1 MNGIG
6 IAFTLV
12 AGVFLATL
20 PRRFAAI
27 PLLLGALYMT
37 LGQALEVGPASFTVM
52 RILVAVGILRV
63 LLKGDRIANGIN
75 RVDGML
81 ILWALWLIGSS
92 VLHTS
97 GAWVFRAGMIW
108 SDLGYYFLF
117 RIFVQD
123 SADVRCI
130 FKVLCVLLA
139 PIAVLM
145 LLEKSSGTNFFA
157 SLGGINELPE
167 FREGQV
173 RAQGPFSHPI
183 LAGTVGAACLPMAVY
198 LYKNHRKHALLGL
211 FATGGIVFAST
222 STGPIMMVLFILFGL
237 ALWKARKRL
246 RMIRWLALTA
256 VIALDAVMKA
266 PVYYLMMRIDIA
278 GGSTGWHR
286 SRLIESSLEH
296 LDEWWLVGTDYT
308 RHWMATGLHAY
319 EAHTD
324 ITNHLLAMG
333 VWGGLPLMFLFIMIL
348 VAAFR
353 AVGLALREHE
363 SAPLEHPFLIWTL
376 GVILFGHVVNFLAI
390 SLFDQSVVFFYLVL
404 AAIGAVQ
411 AQKPLSGKATNTI
424 SWRQRVKPFAVPKG
438 TTVSRSNRLG
448 VTEA

>member
-1 MNGIG
+1 MNAIGIG
-6 IAFTLV
+6 FTLI

-27 PLLLGALYMT
+27 PLLLAALYMT
-37 LGQALEVGPASFTVM
+37 LGQVLEIGPASFTVM

-63 LLKGDRIANGIN
+63 LLKSERIANGMN
-75 RVDGML
+75 RVDRML
-81 ILWALWLIGSS
+81 ILWAVWLIGSS
-92 VLHTS
+92 VFHTS
-97 GAWVFRAGMIW
+97 GAWVFRAGMLW
-108 SDLGYYFLF
+108 SDLGCYFLF

-123 SADVRCI
+123 PEDVQRI
-130 FKVLCVLLA
+130 FKALCVLLV

-145 LLEKSSGTNFFA
+145 LLEKSSGRNFFA
-157 SLGGINELPE
+157 SLGGINELPD
-167 FREGQV
+167 FREGHV
-173 RAQGPFSHPI
+173 RAQGPFSHAI
-183 LAGTVGAACLPMAVY
+183 LAGTVGATCFPMA
-198 LYKNHRKHALLGL
+198 LCLWKTHRKHALLGL
-211 FATGGIVFAST
+211 FAASGIVFAST

-237 ALWKARKRL
+237 ALWKVRKRL
-246 RMIRWLALTA
+246 RIVRWLALTT

-286 SRLIESSLEH
+286 ARLVESSLEH

-308 RHWMATGLHAY
+308 RHWMPTGLSAY
-319 EAHTD
+319 EAHSD

-333 VWGGLPLMFLFIMIL
+333 VWGGLPLMFLFIMAL
-348 VAAFR
+348 MAAFR
-353 AVGLALREHE
+353 AVGLALRAHE
-363 SAPLEHPFLIWTL
+363 SASMEYRFLIWAL
-376 GVILFGHVVNFLAI
+376 GATLFGHVVTFLSI

-411 AQKPLSGKATNTI
+411 ALKALSGTAAKTVT
-424 SWRQRVKPFAVPKG
+424 WRQGMKPFPVAKA
-438 TTVSRSNRLG
+438 TTVSRHNRLG

>member
-1 MNGIG
+1 MNPIGIG
-6 IAFTLV
+6 FTLI

-37 LGQALEVGPASFTVM
+37 LGQVLEVGPASFTVM
-52 RILVAVGILRV
+52 RILVAVGILRA
-63 LLKGDRIANGIN
+63 LLKGERIANGIN
-75 RVDGML
+75 RVDRML
-81 ILWALWLIGSS
+81 ILWALWLIASS
-92 VLHTS
+92 VFHTS
-97 GAWVFRAGMIW
+97 GAWVFRAGMLW
-108 SDLGYYFLF
+108 SDLGCYLLC

-123 SADVRCI
+123 SEDVQRI
-130 FKVLCVLLA
+130 FKALCVLLV

-145 LLEKSSGTNFFA
+145 LFEKSSGQNLFA
-157 SLGGINELPE
+157 SLGGINELPD
-167 FREGQV
+167 FREGRF

-183 LAGTVGAACLPMAVY
+183 LAGTVGATCLPMALCLWNSY
-198 LYKNHRKHALLGL
+198 RKHALLGL
-211 FATGGIVFAST
+211 FAASGIVFAST

-256 VIALDAVMKA
+256 VIALEAVMKA

-308 RHWMATGLHAY
+308 RHWMPTGLSAY

-324 ITNHLLAMG
+324 ITNHVLAMG
-333 VWGGLPLMFLFIMIL
+333 VWGGLPLMFLFIMTL

-363 SAPLEHPFLIWTL
+363 SAPMEHPFLIWTL
-376 GVILFGHVVNFLAI
+376 GAILFGHVANFLAI

-411 AQKPLSGKATNTI
+411 TLKPLSGKATNTI
-424 SWRQRVKPFAVPKG
+424 SWRQGMKPFAVAKG
-438 TTVSRSNRLG
+438 RRVRQ
-448 VTEA
+448 